1 MSTKIYNAYR
11 IKKDIDILKLLM
23 NLRTEAIN
31 TVCSS
36 NRFLVTLHTAYV
48 EDLADKIRDLLTNG
62 VSKDNSKVKYYID
75 ELKDAVS
82 GELHITQYSQFTN
95 FLEKS
100 SVSLV
105 KSDGDVLFTSAIY
118 YDEDYWYV
126 KFFTNYNWQS
136 DIENKFSELDE
147 VEDFHYQ
154 NSTDN
159 PENITYAE
167 YELRGEKWGELLKS
181 ANGSYSGGLRF
192 DLMNAIALADRI
204 SANYYTGKKTNDELY
219 EHLAYN
225 FLRTWRQD
233 TYWAEYIR

>member
-11 IKKDIDILKLLM
+11 IKKDVDILKLLM
-23 NLRTEAIN
+23 NLRTDAIN

-36 NRFLVTLHTAYV
+36 NRFLSTLHSAYV
-48 EDLADKIRDLLTNG
+48 DDLATKIRDLL
-62 VSKDNSKVKYYID
+62 SKDIGKDNPEVKRHIS

-82 GELHITQYSQFTN
+82 GELHITQYSQFTK

-100 SVSLV
+100 SVSLCI
-105 KSDGDVLFTSAIY
+105 SHGDVLFTSAIY

-136 DIENKFSELDE
+136 DIENKFSKLDE

-154 NSTDN
+154 NSTHP
-159 PENITYAE
+159 PENVTYAE
-167 YELRGEKWGELLKS
+167 YKLRSDKWHELLKS
-181 ANGSYSGGLRF
+181 ANGSYSGGFKF
-192 DLMNAIALADRI
+192 DIMNAIALANRI

-233 TYWAEYIR
+233 AYWAEYIR